1 MRGERRKI
9 RYLKM
14 LGPGVCLLTFPDGDE
29 EDIGRTLA
37 DYTMNIS

>member
-1 MRGERRKI
+1 MGREKEG

-14 LGPGVCLLTFPDGDE
+14 LGPGVCDE

-37 DYTMNIS
+37 DYTMNISSG